1 VEGGEGKKV
10 SWIGRGVGPVIISI
24 TLDRK
29 GRLISEEC
37 LPGPEPDYY
46 ELARYVEAHIKPEE
60 TTKGGDVLVKGGDED
75 D

>member
-1 VEGGEGKKV
+1 
-10 SWIGRGVGPVIISI
+10 VIISI

-29 GRLISEEC
+29 GRFISEEY

-60 TTKGGDVLVKGGDED
+60 TTEGGDVQMKGGDED